1 MGLLLEDLTRI
12 VRLQEGGHA
21 DRRGSCLSLLQ
32 RMMNK
37 ERRERGADDDQNGLQ
52 FLDHGTAPVPYRS
65 SRARRLTARAR
76 DRNALQRLRSC
87 TRLWSAG
94 QCGAL
99 RNRRA
104 RLEAPSGAATA
115 RSVLDADIPRL
126 SRPTRTRSRSPGAI
140 PVPAV
145 NSRSSGLSFARVLGS
160 LDRTSSVTAQA
171 NGPRCERSRCVNGS
185 VGVLRR
191 NPTLASLPAAHVP
204 QPATPRC
211 RP

>member
-65 SRARRLTARAR
+65 SRARRLTVRVR
-76 DRNALQRLRSC
+76 DRNALQRLQRLRSC

-94 QCGAL
+94 QCDAL
-99 RNRRA
+99 RTRRA

-115 RSVLDADIPRL
+115 RS
-126 SRPTRTRSRSPGAI
+126 
-140 PVPAV
+140 
-145 NSRSSGLSFARVLGS
+145 
-160 LDRTSSVTAQA
+160 
-171 NGPRCERSRCVNGS
+171 
-185 VGVLRR
+185 
-191 NPTLASLPAAHVP
+191 
-204 QPATPRC
+204 
-211 RP
+211 